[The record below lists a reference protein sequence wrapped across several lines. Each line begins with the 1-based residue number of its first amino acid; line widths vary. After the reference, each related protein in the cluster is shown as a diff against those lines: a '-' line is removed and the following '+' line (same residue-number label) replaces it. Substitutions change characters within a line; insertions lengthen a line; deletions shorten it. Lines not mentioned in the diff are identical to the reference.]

1 MTKLWERIA
10 LGGAVALTSATM
22 VVAGPLVQSGAA
34 IGTATEDIG
43 AMQPV
48 HECNR
53 VCERGPV
60 DEWGGAVRWHRHVGR
75 QYRPVRC
82 TPR

>member
-1 MTKLWERIA
+1 MAKLWARVA
-10 LGGAVALTSATM
+10 LGGALALASGTM

-34 IGTATEDIG
+34 IRKATEDIG
-43 AMQPV
+43 AVQLV

-53 VCERGPV
+53 LCERGPV
-60 DEWGGAVRWHRHVGR
+60 EEWGGAVRWHRHVGR
-75 QYRPVRC
+75 LCRPVRC